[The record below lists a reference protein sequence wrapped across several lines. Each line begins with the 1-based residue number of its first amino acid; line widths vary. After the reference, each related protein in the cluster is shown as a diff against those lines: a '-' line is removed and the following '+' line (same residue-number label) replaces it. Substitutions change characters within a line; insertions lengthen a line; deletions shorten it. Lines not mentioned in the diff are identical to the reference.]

1 MANEKSVD
9 VHVYLGCSKALIEK
23 YGNFKIDAELH
34 NKIIY
39 HLAKICELIEE
50 QLGL

>member
-1 MANEKSVD
+1 MTNEKSVD
-9 VHVYLGCSKALIEK
+9 VDIYIPFMKSLIEK